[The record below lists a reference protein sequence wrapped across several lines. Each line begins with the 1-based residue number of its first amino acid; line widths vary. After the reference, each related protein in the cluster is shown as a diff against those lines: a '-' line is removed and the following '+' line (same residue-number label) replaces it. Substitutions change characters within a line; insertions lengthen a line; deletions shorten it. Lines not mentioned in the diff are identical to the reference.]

1 MFSLST
7 TNNNWTL
14 FLDRDGVI
22 NFEKENDYV
31 LNWQEFRFYDT
42 TLKALAILKPYFSNI
57 VLVTNSHQNACCY

>member
-42 TLKALAILKPYFSNI
+42 TLKALAILKDKPSVSIFSVSSI
-57 VLVTNSHQNACCY
+57 AVCRF